1 MDLIRK
7 RPNRERAKLF
17 QKVVFFVREGKK
29 SLEKRNREVDRDRA
43 QSILNF
49 KAKRRELKAKLR
61 EFNEE
66 QKKIASNK
74 KQGSSR
80 SSLKSLEPLSQDIN
94 ERKTALTLR
103 DLKIQGN
110 IETDQDCFP
119 AITCTEVNIPKILK
133 RSISIESE
141 TYNWLFGLP
150 NQGTKPASLIA
161 KELRLAKRFTKETKV
176 SQKEEDL
183 KRKRSSRVQKS
194 IVYNVPISLSTES
207 KWKRNF
213 PTHSYS
219 YSEINGMDV
228 QQSQKDSNK
237 LPPVI
242 TDNVLGGNLRG
253 KISVKLQNK

>member
-1 MDLIRK
+1 MRHVS
-7 RPNRERAKLF
+7 LF
-17 QKVVFFVREGKK
+17 CDSSKWIGNICDFYCVVFSYVFFLFFFFFQAEDGI
-29 SLEKRNREVDRDRA
+29 RDIGVTGVQTCA
-43 QSILNF
+43 LPIW
-49 KAKRRELKAKLR
+49 
-61 EFNEE
+61 
-66 QKKIASNK
+66 
-74 KQGSSR
+74 
-80 SSLKSLEPLSQDIN
+80 SSLKSLELLSQDVN

-110 IETDQDCFP
+110 NETDQDCFP

-150 NQGTKPASLIA
+150 NQRTKPASLIA